1 MPMFKSKYYL
11 PLDITDKVKE
21 LESGIKTF
29 RYEKDFEVYDGGIIL
44 PLVRYPETK
53 LQGKFINVGG
63 VCDRNLNFVA
73 GYEKGDPLLDY
84 TSAYIPKEIQHS
96 DETVIFSGDLNNQF
110 GHFIQDSM
118 SRLWYAVKHK
128 EQKFKVALLLNSYW
142 SKSNWKFD
150 QETAYQIKFINL
162 LGIKKERI
170 IIVEQPTQFK
180 QVIVPKQSV
189 FWSEGF
195 NSDLFKI
202 VYDAA
207 RASVSPK
214 NEKKIYLS
222 RSKSELQDIYNE
234 TYFEKFFEKQ
244 GFKVLNPE
252 HLPLEEQIAHVAGAD
267 EIACTYG
274 TLSHWT
280 LFAKDKTKLINLL
293 RYPHAV
299 DNRQLFID
307 QLRNLDSVYIDTT
320 LNILPA
326 KHVGCPY
333 IVGPTLYWQ
342 DFLQQEYS
350 IEYKTD
356 VSEYLNNSGIRFGDY
371 IKHYLDIVS
380 TQLRYMIIFGYNFDH
395 ASYLKSLYM
404 SFDPIGYA
412 KLRSAVISADNP
424 LFKERLF
431 RLRKANSQSAP
442 VIKLLGD
449 GRVYPVEG
457 GDLDEKYWSCLNARL
472 YFMNKDYT
480 PIAELA
486 VPDSLQGGSMPR
498 HYRGALRTDVS
509 VSCTLDAV
517 RQSHGLRNYVIR
529 HLIVK
534 PLVGKR
540 PYKKLKQSP
549 ERFFGDSRNSFIRF
563 LGRYYVRNYNTVVFG
578 YRKAFRECLGSGDL
592 SSRISALKQGL
603 DDISCAYID
612 HFISLSRYWY
622 RTDYA
627 GSMWTD
633 HDHLKRRECIEFE
646 KGFEQPFPEILE
658 VDPYFF
664 AHNYCLDDLPDEA
677 LEGIEGSTI
686 IDGGGYNGDTAL
698 AFHSHFPNAEI
709 HVFEPLSFYVRT
721 MESFLEVDSC
731 NNKIS
736 VINKGLGDNTGTS
749 RISYEVAEQEA
760 EITTIDE
767 AYSSHSGRIGLIKL
781 DTTGSELGIIKSAAD
796 TIRKHRPVIAAAMY
810 YNPESFFG
818 LRDGIREIIPDYR
831 FMVRRSCL
839 RRPQT
844 GIMLV
849 AY

>member
-73 GYEKGDPLLDY
+73 GYEKGDHLLDY

-96 DETVIFSGDLNNQF
+96 DETVIFSGDLHRHF
-110 GHFIQDSM
+110 GHFIQDSI
-118 SRLWYAVKHK
+118 SRLWYAVKYR
-128 EQKFKVALLLNSYW
+128 EQDFKIAILINPNWPNWDFNPEGSYHI
-142 SKSNWKFD
+142 N
-150 QETAYQIKFINL
+150 FINL
-162 LGIKKERI
+162 LGIRRERVL
-170 IIVEQPTQFK
+170 IVDKPTQFK
-180 QVIVPKQSV
+180 QVIVPKQCV
-189 FWSEGF
+189 FWGEGYDK
-195 NSDLFKI
+195 DLMGI
-202 VYDAA
+202 VYNAA
-207 RASVSPK
+207 RKTVTPK

-222 RSKSELQDIYNE
+222 KSKFEKQDIYNE
-234 TYFEKFFEKQ
+234 EYFERFFVDQ
-244 GFKVLNPE
+244 GFKVINPE
-252 HLPLEEQIAHVAGAD
+252 QLPLEEQIAFVSGAD

-274 TLSHWT
+274 TLSHWS
-280 LFAKDKTKLINLL
+280 LFAQDGIKLINIL
-293 RYPHAV
+293 RYPYAL

-307 QLRNLDSVYIDTT
+307 SLKKLDSVYIDAT
-320 LNILPA
+320 LNLFPVSN
-326 KHVGCPY
+326 VGCPY
-333 IVGPTLYWQ
+333 LIGPSVYWQ
-342 DFLQQEYS
+342 HFLQLEYQIDS
-350 IEYKTD
+350 ND
-356 VSEYLNNSGIRFGDY
+356 GLFDYLDNSRIKFGDY
-371 IKHYLDIVS
+371 IRNYLDRVS
-380 TQLRYMIIFGYNFDH
+380 GNISYMLIFGYNFDH
-395 ASYLKSLYM
+395 ASFLKSLYM

-412 KLRSAVISADNP
+412 KLRSGMISTDNP

-431 RLRKANSQSAP
+431 RLKKGNSQSSP
-442 VIKLLGD
+442 IIKLLSD
-449 GRVYPVEG
+449 GRIYP
-457 GDLDEKYWSCLNARL
+457 LDGKDMEEKYWSADSGRL
-472 YFMNKDYT
+472 YLMNNNYT
-480 PIAELA
+480 PISEFTIPVSAITNHKPKQYKG
-486 VPDSLQGGSMPR
+486 V
-498 HYRGALRTDVS
+498 LRTDVS
-509 VSCTLDAV
+509 VTCYFYTV
-517 RQSHGLRNYVIR
+517 RQSHRFRNYIIR
-529 HLIVK
+529 HLIIE
-534 PLVGKR
+534 PLVGKK
-540 PYKKLKQSP
+540 PYKKLKQNP
-549 ERFFGDSRNSFIRF
+549 DRFFGDSKNNFIRF
-563 LGRYYVRNYNTVVFG
+563 LGRYYVRNYNTVVFD
-578 YRKAFRECLGSGDL
+578 YREAFRECLKSGDL
-592 SSRISALKQGL
+592 SSRISTLKQGL

-721 MESFLEVDSC
+721 IESFLEVDSC

-736 VINKGLGDNTGTS
+736 VINKGLGDSTGTS

-767 AYSSHSGRIGLIKL
+767 AYASQSGRIGLIKL
-781 DTTGSELGIIKSAAD
+781 DTTGSELGIIKGAAN

-810 YNPESFFG
+810 YKPESFFG

-831 FMVRRSCL
+831 FMIRRSCL
-839 RRPQT
+839 RGPQT
-844 GIMLV
+844 GLMLI